1 MVLRY
6 AIYKRTKKLINNQ
19 EVECLTN
26 DIDIYNRYVA
36 ICIVNEININQWMVK
51 SGWAIAYRYYSTD
64 YIVEEKYAR
73 DNKLGIWK
81 SEFMKPY
88 MYRRQNKN

>member
-64 YIVEEKYAR
+64 YIVEEKYAS

>member
-1 MVLRY
+1 M
-6 AIYKRTKKLINNQ
+6 I
-19 EVECLTN
+19 
-26 DIDIYNRYVA
+26 
-36 ICIVNEININQWMVK
+36 K

-64 YIVEEKYAR
+64 YIIEEKYAR

-88 MYRRQNKN
+88 AYRQQNKK